1 MKRKKLIVGV
11 LMLVTALIIMQL
23 PVSEADAA
31 ASASDFRIEGSTLVK
46 YRGREKNVSV
56 PSTVTT
62 IGRGAFEDDTNIEL
76 VVLPNSVTKIEPYA
90 FWGCDNLDTVILG
103 KEITEVGDYAFAGCK
118 GLEQMTIPENV
129 SSIGVQA
136 FGDCVNL
143 QDISIPVRTAN
154 IHETAFD
161 GCARL
166 TIHCDPGSAAD
177 EYAQSFYER
186 QKEMPEYED
195 VPNYDPS
202 DPVEPTETPAPAPTE
217 TPIAPED
224 VLGSTHVVGNQAV
237 VLIDSRLPKVYGG
250 EPGSASDAISE
261 GDVFK
266 PVQGNSLPKYA
277 IVDGQV
283 VADQAY
289 YRNSELG
296 SVMLPD
302 GIKEIGQF
310 SFARSSLTDIILP
323 EGTEDIG
330 YGAFYHCD
338 DLEKVTLPDTVMCV
352 EPKAFSYT
360 LWVENFLHGTEEQRD
375 FLIEGGVLVAY
386 RGTSAEV
393 KVPESVRVIAAEA
406 FQNHSEIESVSLPD
420 SLLTVGEGAFEGCS
434 SLSRITFGKKLEE
447 IKDRAFKGTAL
458 TEISVPSS
466 VQRLGLQAFGSAL
479 ITYEGK
485 EAEYTYETSAT
496 RLSNADYRIYGNGG
510 SEEPGVAV
518 SGMEGAYA
526 SLEGADRSYIL
537 TVAQAEDQE
546 AMEKAYSRCYQREL
560 PSDMAVLDL
569 TLTDDSQIPLTK
581 LGSQTLTVVL
591 PVPDAL
597 RSQNLG
603 LYTLDRNGQ
612 LEVLSVER
620 VSYEGAECLRFKT
633 NHLSLFGI
641 YGTGEAGDGELQEI
655 GVELTS
661 LGAAP
666 KEAAYS
672 WKELRGLMS
681 CLLCISGLTFL
692 CMGIIKSGHRHA
704 GKNLNK

>member
-1 MKRKKLIVGV
+1 MKRKKLIAGV
-11 LMLVTALIIMQL
+11 LMLVTTFIIMRL

-90 FWGCDNLDTVILG
+90 FWGCDNLDTVVLG
-103 KEITEVGDYAFAGCK
+103 KVITEVGDYAFAGCK

-143 QDISIPVRTAN
+143 RDISIPVRTGN

-161 GCARL
+161 GCTRL
-166 TIHCDPGSAAD
+166 TIHCEPGSAAD
-177 EYAQSFYER
+177 TYAQSFYER
-186 QKEMPEYED
+186 QKLMPGYED
-195 VPNYDPS
+195 IPENNPS
-202 DPVEPTETPAPAPTE
+202 DPVEPSESPVPAPTE
-217 TPIAPED
+217 APAAPED

-237 VLIDSRLPKVYGG
+237 VLIGSRQPKVYGG
-250 EPGSASDAISE
+250 VPEGTSGAVSE

-266 PVQGNSLPKYA
+266 PGQGNSLPKFA

-289 YRNSELG
+289 YRKSGLD
-296 SVMLPD
+296 SVTLPE
-302 GIKEIGQF
+302 GIREIGQF
-310 SFARSSLTDIILP
+310 SFARSSLTEIVLP
-323 EGTEDIG
+323 EGTRDIG

-338 DLEKVTLPDTVMCV
+338 DLKKVTLPDTVMCV
-352 EPKAFSYT
+352 EPKAFTYT
-360 LWVENFLHGTEEQRD
+360 LWVENFLYSTEEKRD

-406 FQNHSEIESVSLPD
+406 FQDHSEIESVSLPD
-420 SLLTVGEGAFEGCS
+420 SLLTIGEGAFEDCS
-434 SLSRITFGKKLEE
+434 SLSRISFGKNLEE
-447 IKDRAFKGTAL
+447 IKDRAFRGTAL
-458 TEISVPSS
+458 REVSVPSS
-466 VQRLGLQAFGSAL
+466 VKRLGLQAFGSAL

-496 RLSNADYRIYGNGG
+496 RLSNADYRVYGSGG
-510 SEEPGVAV
+510 DQEPGVKV
-518 SGMEGAYA
+518 VGMEGAYA
-526 SLEGADRSYIL
+526 SLVGADRGYIL

-546 AMEKAYSRCYQREL
+546 AMEKAYRRCCQQEL
-560 PSDMAVLDL
+560 PSDMAVFDL
-569 TLTDDSQIPLTK
+569 TLTDDSRIPLTK
-581 LGSQTLTVVL
+581 LGSQALTVVL

-597 RSQNLG
+597 KGKNLG
-603 LYTLDRNGQ
+603 LFALDRNGQ
-612 LEVLSVER
+612 LEILPVEK
-620 VSYEGAECLRFKT
+620 VSYEGAECLRFRT
-633 NHLSLFGI
+633 NHLSLFGV
-641 YGTGEAGDGELQEI
+641 YGTGDNGLQE
-655 GVELTS
+655 
-661 LGAAP
+661 
-666 KEAAYS
+666 
-672 WKELRGLMS
+672 
-681 CLLCISGLTFL
+681 
-692 CMGIIKSGHRHA
+692 
-704 GKNLNK
+704 